1 MKTKL
6 DTVKEK
12 IEKMPDTSVKA
23 KILKDIET
31 KQKTK
36 TITK

>member
-12 IEKMPDTSVKA
+12 IEKMPDSTVKA
-23 KILKDIET
+23 KILEDIKKKKEL
-31 KQKTK
+31 K

>member
-12 IEKMPDTSVKA
+12 IEKMPDSSVKS
-23 KILKDIET
+23 KILEDIKI